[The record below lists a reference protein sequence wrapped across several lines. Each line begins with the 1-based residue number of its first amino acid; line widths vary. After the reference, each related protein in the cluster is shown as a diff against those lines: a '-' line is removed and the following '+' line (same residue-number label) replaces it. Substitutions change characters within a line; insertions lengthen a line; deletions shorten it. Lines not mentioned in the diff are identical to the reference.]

1 LFRKIGDFIR
11 DLRHTWEDGHYGGE
25 KKSLAAAFITKAK
38 DKLPLLPA
46 LLKKLPAFLNTKV
59 IWSTVIAALSL
70 QNLALGVLALAG
82 SGASF
87 YALEFLRCRRTRND
101 IITETN
107 FAGQKVRGRR
117 ADLSRLHK
125 AQEKILTL
133 SAAFNKTAEKP
144 EDPNIVAMIG
154 ETAALRGR
162 IAVLEGGNDYIFFQ
176 PHLKK
181 PEPTQEPPKQAV
193 PGDTALKAA
202 WDNKHEEKLA
212 DYIVSLEQALPPG
225 VREKVKNRRSTAGAQ
240 PAL

>member
-1 LFRKIGDFIR
+1 MFRKIGEFIR

-46 LLKKLPAFLNTKV
+46 LLKKLPSFLNTKV
-59 IWSTVIAALSL
+59 VWSAAIAALSL
-70 QNLALGVLALAG
+70 ENLALGVLALAG

-87 YALEFLRCRRTRND
+87 YALEFIRCRRARND

-133 SAAFNKTAEKP
+133 SGTFNKTAEKP
-144 EDPNIVAMIG
+144 EDTRIAAVID

-162 IAVLEGGNDYIFFQ
+162 IAVLEGGNGYRFFQ
-176 PHLKK
+176 PAADKPDPPPELPKLAEPLK
-181 PEPTQEPPKQAV
+181 P
-193 PGDTALKAA
+193 A
-202 WDNKHEEKLA
+202 WDNKNEEKLA
-212 DYIVSLEQALPPG
+212 EYIVSLEQALPPG
-225 VREKVKNRRSTAGAQ
+225 LREKVQTRRSRPVVQ
-240 PAL
+240 PQ